1 MPTLNIEGKR
11 VKVDDSFLQLSPEEQ
26 ASTVDEIAASIGIKP
41 GGMSA
46 PESSAYAPTDA
57 MSEGLGRLSK
67 LTQDA
72 AGGPNQDDMVRA
84 NMEASQVERATGNS
98 PVQDAVIDPLMG
110 WGDEAYNA
118 TIGAASRM
126 AKDGVGYGEAY
137 KRESMRSNE
146 LERRRRERS
155 PIASTAGD
163 VAGVLVPAGAISKAG
178 GSLVARAA
186 GSGLP
191 TRALAGAAEG
201 ALYGGVTGGGMAD
214 YGEKA
219 SGATSGAAIGAAAG
233 GALPVAGAAIRR
245 AGGKVMSAIRSAA
258 NPKAEAAA
266 RVKEALAK
274 DNARG
279 LVMSADDVASA
290 NANGQPII
298 NADRGGQNVRSL
310 ARSAA
315 NQSPDVWG
323 QMDDLTKQ
331 RFYGQSD
338 RAVQK
343 VSKIVGG
350 NVDDLAAQDQLRT
363 AARKANGAAYEKAYG
378 FNLGTR
384 QPMQLD
390 AIQQRVPA
398 QAMREAMQIAKAEG
412 RPFGEQLVASIDD
425 AADQVVF
432 RRTPS
437 MREWDYIQRGLRG
450 VADKAYRSG
459 SGGVGTAYKD
469 LRQELLGVLD
479 EVNPDFKAAR
489 LGASAAFGAED
500 ALEAGK
506 KFAST
511 RRNTGEMARAIK
523 DMKPAEKKLFETGFA
538 SELVDRLKSPSDS
551 VDVIKQVFGSP
562 EAREKMVMAFGKNK
576 ARKLEAFARVESA
589 MHMTRSSL
597 GNSTTA
603 RQLAE
608 MGLVGGANLGGTA
621 YGLAT
626 GDWRYQA
633 LIAAGTAARYGKG
646 KVDQRVI
653 EKIGDLLLSG
663 DPKAM
668 DRIIQNTQAS
678 SAYMDAL
685 RAVTD
690 SLAKYAPAAG
700 AVTAVSSSQ

>member
-1 MPTLNIEGKR
+1 MADIEKMR
-11 VKVDDSFLQLSPEEQ
+11 RALIN
-26 ASTVDEIAASIGIKP
+26 A
-41 GGMSA
+41 
-46 PESSAYAPTDA
+46 
-57 MSEGLGRLSK
+57 
-67 LTQDA
+67 DA
-72 AGGPNQDDMVRA
+72 AGDTEAATAIARVLKAAMTQSAPAKDATTGALADGMGELSQITQNAASEPNQDDMVRA
-84 NMEASQVERATGNS
+84 NMEASQVERATGTS
-98 PVQDAVIDPLMG
+98 AVQDAVIDPLLG

-118 TIGAASRM
+118 VVGAPVRM
-126 AKDGVGYGEAY
+126 IKDGVGYGEAF
-137 KRESMRSNE
+137 KRESIRSNE

-163 VAGVLVPAGAISKAG
+163 IAGTLAAGGAIANAG
-178 GSLVARAA
+178 GSLVARTAGRGLAKRAA
-186 GSGLP
+186 
-191 TRALAGAAEG
+191 AGAAEG
-201 ALYGGVTGGGMAD
+201 ALYGGVAGAGMAEM
-214 YGEKA
+214 GEKTE
-219 SGATSGAAIGAAAG
+219 GAGTGAAVGAAAG
-233 GALPVAGAAIRR
+233 GALPLLGAGARKLGSKA
-245 AGGKVMSAIRSAA
+245 VSAVRSAA
-258 NPKAEAAA
+258 NPQSEAAA
-266 RVKEALAK
+266 RVNQALAK
-274 DNARG
+274 DNAAG
-279 LVMSADDVASA
+279 LAMSVDDLAAARS
-290 NANGQPII
+290 NGQPII

-350 NVDDLAAQDQLRT
+350 NIDDLAAQDQLRSG
-363 AARKANGAAYEKAYG
+363 ARKANGAAYEKAYQ
-378 FNLGTR
+378 FNFGR
-384 QPMQLD
+384 SQPLELD

-450 VADKAYRSG
+450 ATDKAYRAG

-489 LGASAAFGAED
+489 IGASAAFGAED

-506 KFAST
+506 KFAAT

-523 DMKPAEKKLFETGFA
+523 GMKPAEKKLFETGFA

-562 EAREKMVMAFGKNK
+562 EAREKIVMAFGKNK
-576 ARKLEAFARVESA
+576 AAELEAFARVEGA
-589 MHMTRSSL
+589 MHMTRGSL

-608 MGLVGGANLGGTA
+608 MTLVGGANVGGTA

-633 LIAAGTAARYGKG
+633 LVAAGTAARYGKG

-668 DRIIQNTQAS
+668 DRIIQNAQAS
-678 SAYMDAL
+678 NVYMNAL

-690 SLAKYAPAAG
+690 SLAKYAPMAA
-700 AVTAVSSSQ
+700 AATAASITKNSRTK

>member
-1 MPTLNIEGKR
+1 MADIEKMKR
-11 VKVDDSFLQLSPEEQ
+11 ALVN
-26 ASTVDEIAASIGIKP
+26 A
-41 GGMSA
+41 
-46 PESSAYAPTDA
+46 
-57 MSEGLGRLSK
+57 
-67 LTQDA
+67 DA
-72 AGGPNQDDMVRA
+72 AGDTEAATAIARALKAAMSQPAANAQPSQAFQGGLATLSQATQSAAGGEGQDDAIRA
-84 NMEASQVERATGNS
+84 NMEASQAERAGTS
-98 PVQDAVIDPLMG
+98 TIQDAVIDPLMG
-110 WGDEAYNA
+110 FGDEAYNA
-118 TIGAASRM
+118 VVGAPIRM

-137 KRESMRSNE
+137 KRESLRANE

-163 VAGVLVPAGAISKAG
+163 VAGVLVPAGAITKAG

-186 GSGLP
+186 GRGLP
-191 TRALAGAAEG
+191 TRAVAGAVEG
-201 ALYGGVTGGGMAD
+201 AVYGGITGAGMAD
-214 YGEKA
+214 YGEKGE
-219 SGATSGAAIGAAAG
+219 GAKTGAAVGAVAG
-233 GALPVAGAAIRR
+233 GALPILGAGIRS
-245 AGGKVMSAIRSAA
+245 AGSKAMSAIRSAA
-258 NPKAEAAA
+258 NPNAEAAA
-266 RVKEALAK
+266 RVGEALAK
-274 DNARG
+274 DKTAG
-279 LVMSADDVASA
+279 LAMSADDLAAARS
-290 NANGQPII
+290 NAQPII

-338 RAVQK
+338 RAVRK
-343 VSKIVGG
+343 VSEIVGG

-363 AARKANGAAYEKAYG
+363 AARKANGAAYEKAYRTN
-378 FNLGTR
+378 FSQA

-390 AIQQRVPA
+390 AIQQRIPA

-450 VADKAYRSG
+450 ATDKAYRSG

-469 LRQELLGVLD
+469 LRQELLGILD

-489 LGASAAFGAED
+489 VGASAAFGAED

-506 KFAST
+506 KFAAT

-523 DMKPAEKKLFETGFA
+523 GMKPAEKKLFETGFA

-576 ARKLEAFARVESA
+576 ARELEAFARVEAA
-589 MHMTRSSL
+589 MHVTRGSL

-603 RQLAE
+603 KQLAE
-608 MGLVGGANLGGTA
+608 MGLVGGANVGATA
-621 YGLAT
+621 YGVAT

-633 LIAAGTAARYGKG
+633 LVAAATAARYGKN

-668 DRIIQNTQAS
+668 DRIIQNAQSS

-685 RAVTD
+685 RLVTD
-690 SLAKYAPAAG
+690 SLAKKAPLAG
-700 AVTAVSSSQ
+700 AATAVSVTENTK